1 MIVSFRH
8 KGLEKYYSTGSKSG
22 ITPQH
27 EKRLRAILARLDVAT
42 SAEDMNL
49 PGLALHKL
57 SGSLDGFCLY
67 LFPVIGESFSGW
79 KKATS
84 LMLITWIITE
94 RCKMAMFNPPHP
106 GETIKELCLEPL
118 GLSVTKAAEGLGVTR
133 KAFSELINGKSGI
146 SPLMA
151 IRLSRAF
158 GGTPESW
165 LKQQM
170 MYDLWKAEKE
180 ADKLDVKDFKNAI

>member
-1 MIVSFRH
+1 
-8 KGLEKYYSTGSKSG
+8 
-22 ITPQH
+22 
-27 EKRLRAILARLDVAT
+27 
-42 SAEDMNL
+42 
-49 PGLALHKL
+49 
-57 SGSLDGFCLY
+57 
-67 LFPVIGESFSGW
+67 
-79 KKATS
+79 
-84 LMLITWIITE
+84 
-94 RCKMAMFNPPHP
+94 MAMFNPPHP

-133 KAFSELINGKSGI
+133 KAFSELINRKSGI

-158 GGTPESW
+158 GGSPESW

-180 ADKLDVKDFKNAI
+180 AVQLDVKSFKDAI